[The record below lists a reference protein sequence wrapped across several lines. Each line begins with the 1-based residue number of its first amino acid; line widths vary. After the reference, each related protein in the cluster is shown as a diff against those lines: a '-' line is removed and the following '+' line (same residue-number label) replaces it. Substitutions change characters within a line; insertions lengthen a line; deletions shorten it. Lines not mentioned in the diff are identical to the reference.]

1 MYNCK
6 INYILLNSKRKIKK
20 KSINKVYFLIYDI
33 LLQRL
38 RINVTRKPSRGVE
51 DKLQI
56 GTFVEQ
62 PLVWPQCSHLLVTM
76 PLWTLLLG
84 GLTRSSGPTDRTWH
98 K

>member
-62 PLVWPQCSHLLVTM
+62 PLVWPQWFP
-76 PLWTLLLG
+76 PLG
-84 GLTRSSGPTDRTWH
+84 NHAPVDSSPWRID
-98 K
+98 